1 MRIACLKSLR
11 IGSVQF
17 ASNSTHIKIASIA
30 AAGASQSED
39 RNDKQKTGFFDSID
53 PVRTCAPW
61 ARQPLRLGFF
71 RSLARELAVFV
82 LIYRLYRINDLAV
95 EVA

>member
-39 RNDKQKTGFFDSID
+39 RNDKQKTGFFDSIGGKQIFAMRFGWD
-53 PVRTCAPW
+53 TSLLVMSVA
-61 ARQPLRLGFF
+61 AVAIE
-71 RSLARELAVFV
+71 RS
-82 LIYRLYRINDLAV
+82 
-95 EVA
+95 

>member
-1 MRIACLKSLR
+1 VAVNPTVRIACLKSLR

-53 PVRTCAPW
+53 PERKSI
-61 ARQPLRLGFF
+61 Q
-71 RSLARELAVFV
+71 SLAPVAVPSMPGKKTPIR
-82 LIYRLYRINDLAV
+82 LIGK
-95 EVA
+95 

>member
-1 MRIACLKSLR
+1 
-11 IGSVQF
+11 
-17 ASNSTHIKIASIA
+17 
-30 AAGASQSED
+30 
-39 RNDKQKTGFFDSID
+39 
-53 PVRTCAPW
+53 
-61 ARQPLRLGFF
+61 LRLGFF

>member
-1 MRIACLKSLR
+1 VRIACLKSLR

-39 RNDKQKTGFFDSID
+39 RNDKQKTGFFDSIGGKQIFAMRFGWD
-53 PVRTCAPW
+53 RHEPSRDERC
-61 ARQPLRLGFF
+61 RGC
-71 RSLARELAVFV
+71 
-82 LIYRLYRINDLAV
+82 N
-95 EVA
+95 